1 MTERL
6 SEEIIWDNRK
16 VITIE
21 LTLLL
26 YKLKPCTDLLHRSNE
41 AGKSCHRVALYAV
54 TYSDPTAHEHW

>member
-41 AGKSCHRVALYAV
+41 AGKS
-54 TYSDPTAHEHW
+54 